1 MRSVIALRADDVTE
15 LQVFLKSKQDSP
27 KSKQDSPKSKQV
39 SFKLKRLDDTQLEGL
54 MGKPD
59 PQIMNQIHDSVAVFR
74 VQGDPHDVA
83 SELRRRTG
91 IDVSPIH
98 ALGSLSHIQGMSGTD
113 PQRTTV
119 KTEPVIAAS
128 SPGRVVAAIDTGVT
142 KSLPVWLDSG
152 LEYDAAD
159 IETLSGKNKAS
170 HGTFVAGLIRRVA
183 PEHTISMTRARRWN
197 VKELDPKLDASHY
210 DADDPSTELH
220 VLEAMIRLVNR
231 LGGRDRCDVAALNLS
246 LGGSCDEHD
255 PGFVTLRIALDLW
268 RNSFPKVP
276 IFAAGGNT
284 PDTSE
289 VYPGAFEFVRSVA
302 AAKDGGRQVVWDRT
316 ASRSGPLTAP
326 DRPWITDVAPG
337 SDLVSPSGR
346 TRTEWVKW
354 SGSSFATAVATASYV
369 SNRPMEASDGLI
381 WWADRQ
387 TKAADIPGLVL

>member
-1 MRSVIALRADDVTE
+1 MTPNSTGTRACHFMKNVVAIRADHAERAQD
-15 LQVFLKSKQDSP
+15 FLKSERLGDS
-27 KSKQDSPKSKQV
+27 
-39 SFKLKRLDDTQLEGL
+39 QLVRL
-54 MGKPD
+54 MGKETD
-59 PQIMNQIHDSVAVFR
+59 REILSQIHDLVAVFR
-74 VQGDPHDVA
+74 VQGDPHELARGLRYEAGLDA
-83 SELRRRTG
+83 SP
-91 IDVSPIH
+91 VH
-98 ALGSLSHIQGMSGTD
+98 ALGTLYHIQGMAGTD
-113 PQRTTV
+113 PQPTRV
-119 KTEPVIAAS
+119 KTEPVIAPS

-142 KSLPVWLDSG
+142 KSLPAWLDSG

-183 PEHTISMTRARRWN
+183 PEHTISMTRARRWPI
-197 VKELDPKLDASHY
+197 KELEPRLDASHR

-246 LGGSCDEHD
+246 LGGSCDDHD
-255 PGFVTLRIALDLW
+255 PGFVSLRIALDLW
-268 RNSFPKVP
+268 RNSFPRVP

-284 PDTSE
+284 PETLE

-302 AAKDGGRQVVWDRT
+302 AAKDGGQQVVWDRT

-337 SDLVSPSGR
+337 SDLMSPSGR
-346 TRTEWVKW
+346 TRAEWVKW

>member
-1 MRSVIALRADDVTE
+1 MRNVVAVRADHAE
-15 LQVFLKSKQDSP
+15 RAQGFLKAERLGDS
-27 KSKQDSPKSKQV
+27 
-39 SFKLKRLDDTQLEGL
+39 QLVRL
-54 MGKPD
+54 MGKETD
-59 PQIMNQIHDSVAVFR
+59 RQTLSQIHELVAVFR
-74 VQGDPHDVA
+74 VQGDPH
-83 SELRRRTG
+83 ELARGLRDEPG
-91 IDVSPIH
+91 IDASPVH
-98 ALGSLSHIQGMSGTD
+98 ALGALYHLQSMAGTD
-113 PQRTTV
+113 PVPTRV
-119 KTEPVIAAS
+119 KSEPVIAAS

-159 IETLSGKNKAS
+159 VETLSGKDAAS
-170 HGTFVAGLIRRVA
+170 HGTFVAGLIRRIA
-183 PEHTISMTRARRWN
+183 PEHTISMARARRWAL
-197 VKELDPKLDASHY
+197 KDLEPKLDKSHR

-246 LGGSCDEHD
+246 LGGSCDDHD

-302 AAKDGGRQVVWDRT
+302 AAKDGGQQVVWDRT
-316 ASRSGPLTAP
+316 SSRSGSVPAP
-326 DRPWITDVAPG
+326 DRKWITDVAPG

-346 TRTEWVKW
+346 TRAEWVKW

>member
-1 MRSVIALRADDVTE
+1 MRNVVAVRADHAE
-15 LQVFLKSKQDSP
+15 RAQGFLKAERLGDS
-27 KSKQDSPKSKQV
+27 
-39 SFKLKRLDDTQLEGL
+39 QLVRL
-54 MGKPD
+54 MGKETD
-59 PQIMNQIHDSVAVFR
+59 RQTLSQIHELVAVFR
-74 VQGDPHDVA
+74 VQGDPH
-83 SELRRRTG
+83 ELARGLRDEPG
-91 IDVSPIH
+91 IDASPVH
-98 ALGSLSHIQGMSGTD
+98 ALGALYHLQSMAGTD
-113 PQRTTV
+113 PVPTRV
-119 KTEPVIAAS
+119 KSEPVIAAS

-152 LEYDAAD
+152 LEYEAAD
-159 IETLSGKNKAS
+159 VETLSGKNKAS

-183 PEHTISMTRARRWN
+183 PEHTISMARARRWAL
-197 VKELDPKLDASHY
+197 KDLEPKLDKSHR

-246 LGGSCDEHD
+246 LGGSCDDHD

-284 PDTSE
+284 PDRLE

-302 AAKDGGRQVVWDRT
+302 AAKDGGQQVVWDRT
-316 ASRSGPLTAP
+316 SSRSGSVPAP
-326 DRPWITDVAPG
+326 DRKWITDVAPG

-346 TRTEWVKW
+346 TRAEWVKW

-381 WWADRQ
+381 WWADHQ